1 MSLDAVRIITAYV
14 RTRNYHLPAA
24 VLETF
29 LSLRLLEEL
38 DPVAANSGEEDD
50 RRRKRKGKEPH
61 ESRKNRK
68 VRGGT
73 LRIHNPEGGG
83 QWTDRIGSNDRWR

>member
-24 VLETF
+24 VLEPF

-73 LRIHNPEGGG
+73 PRIHDPKGGG
-83 QWTDRIGSNDRWR
+83 QWTDHVGTNDRGR